1 MHVPRQPAAHVMHVP
16 RQPAAHVMQVLYFA
30 WVREAVGVDSET
42 ITPPATITTVA
53 TLLDWLATQSAGH
66 AAALADRRRIHVAV
80 DQQFA
85 KPETPITGAKEI
97 AIFPP
102 VTGG

>member
-1 MHVPRQPAAHVMHVP
+1 MVQL
-16 RQPAAHVMQVLYFA
+16 LYFA
-30 WVREAVGVDSET
+30 WVREAVGLDAEQVAL
-42 ITPPATITTVA
+42 PAGVGTVA
-53 TLLDWLATQSAGH
+53 ALLDWLARRSPGH
-66 AAALADRRRIHVAV
+66 AAALADRARIRVAV

-85 KPETPITGAKEI
+85 APDTPIAGAAEI